1 MWVCFAKKM
10 AHGQDIRNR
19 FLICQVSR
27 QLTGTSARVL
37 SHVVE
42 AASTKEAAELVGGS
56 AVAD

>member
-1 MWVCFAKKM
+1 MFT
-10 AHGQDIRNR
+10 HGQDIRNR

-27 QLTGTSARVL
+27 QLTGASARVL

-42 AASTKEAAELVGGS
+42 AVSTKEAAELVGGS